1 MPWND
6 NLTGAAL
13 RVAES
18 PNSPLRVVAGPGT
31 GKTFALMRR
40 VTRLLEE
47 GETPHRILVSTF
59 TRTAAADLFCEIAN
73 LGASGASDIIAGTLH
88 AFCFRLLSG
97 SEVFPHTGR
106 IPRPLLS
113 YEERFMLQDLF
124 QVGLGGI
131 RDCQRRLVA
140 FNAAWAR
147 LQSEDPGW
155 PHDPNDTS
163 YHNGLIS
170 WLRFHQCMLIGE
182 LIPETYHYLRNNPN
196 CPERTAFDHV
206 LVDEYQD
213 LNKAEQLILDLLA
226 ENGMLTV
233 VGDEDQSI
241 YSFKH
246 AHPEGIAKFS
256 QYHSSTFD
264 ETLLQCRRCPQLV
277 VNMANDLISHNAS
290 RSPRILTCL
299 PGNPQGDINIVQW
312 TSLEEE
318 AQGVADFIHSRINA
332 NQVDPG
338 RILMLAPR
346 RQLGYSVRD
355 ALNGL
360 GVSAHSFFNEEV
372 FDGRPQDSQ
381 GSLTQQFFTLLMLLA
396 NPDDIVALR
405 CWCGYGSSSLRSG
418 AWLRIR
424 QHCENSN
431 VSPRSVLQQLSSG
444 TLTIPYTGGLVDR
457 FRELETRLAALD
469 GLQGHNLVDAIFP
482 DGEEWAS
489 RFRLYAQI
497 DGEDDCDSQTLF
509 ERIKSKIIQPELPTD
524 VDYVRVM
531 SLHKSKGLTADMVL
545 VLGCTAGMIPSVIP
559 QDLTP
564 SEQVRFI
571 EEQRRLFFVALTRTR
586 QALVLSSVSALPRN
600 LAHRMRVP
608 LGRGGDATHA
618 RTISSMFLSELGHSA
633 PSPVA
638 GQQFLTQ
645 AGITI

>member
-13 RVAES
+13 RIAES

-59 TRTAAADLFCEIAN
+59 TRTAAADLSCEIAN

-155 PHDPNDTS
+155 PHDPNDRN

-246 AHPEGIAKFS
+246 AHPEGIAEFS
-256 QYHSSTFD
+256 QYHSSTFN

-290 RSPRILTCL
+290 RSPRTLTCL
-299 PGNPQGDINIVQW
+299 PGNLQGDINIVQW

-338 RILMLAPR
+338 RILVLAPR

-381 GSLTQQFFTLLMLLA
+381 GSLTQQLFTLLMLLA

-469 GLQGHNLVDAIFP
+469 GLQGRNLVDAIFP

-633 PSPVA
+633 PSPVT
-638 GQQFLTQ
+638 GPQFLIQ